1 MSTLS
6 PFDPTD
12 TISTGEI
19 AHQLATASLV
29 MPTQHSGPYSDIA
42 VLRLREMVAQ
52 VIIVVTPEAHHVT
65 VHAEG
70 DTYVLSQ
77 LTAQVRANGKL
88 LIAADTVEQTA
99 TCSPGEGS
107 VQASGVT
114 GGSIRLHGKPVP
126 LSAETKHYITLVITV
141 PLTVQLQTARTFS
154 GAIGV
159 RGKLESQPVIEN
171 PAATA
176 IFHQP

>member
-1 MSTLS
+1 MNTLS
-6 PFDPTD
+6 PFDPTNA
-12 TISTGEI
+12 IRTGEI
-19 AHQLATASLV
+19 ARQLATASLV
-29 MPTQHSGPYSDIA
+29 IPTQHSGPYSDIT

-52 VIIVVTPEAHHVT
+52 VIIVVKPGACHVT

-88 LIAADTVEQTA
+88 LITADTVEQTA
-99 TCSPGEGS
+99 THSPGQGS
-107 VQASGVT
+107 VQTSGVT

-126 LSAETKHYITLVITV
+126 LTSETQHYITLVITA
-141 PLTVQLQTARTFS
+141 PPTVQLQAARTFS

-159 RGKLESQPVIEN
+159 RGELESQPVIEN
-171 PAATA
+171 PGATA